1 MLPTAFDE
9 ASRQT
14 YGRLYWVITA
24 VLVVATVAAWIWGER
39 WAQVTVGVVALA
51 FILVVGVVNHRRMNR
66 IARDRARRA
75 GAGGGAGAGAG
86 AGASAGAGAGPAA
99 GDDPESA

>member
-1 MLPTAFDE
+1 MATRGPVTTMLPTAFDE

-14 YGRLYWVITA
+14 YGRLYWVVTA
-24 VLVVATVAAWIWGER
+24 VLVVATVAAWVWGER

-75 GAGGGAGAGAG
+75 DAGGAGAGA
-86 AGASAGAGAGPAA
+86 SPAA

>member
-14 YGRLYWVITA
+14 YGRLYWGITA

-51 FILVVGVVNHRRMNR
+51 FILLVGVVNHRRMNR
-66 IARDRARRA
+66 IAHDRARRA
-75 GAGGGAGAGAG
+75 GAGNGGGAGAGTG
-86 AGASAGAGAGPAA
+86 SGV
-99 GDDPESA
+99 GDDSESA

>member
-75 GAGGGAGAGAG
+75 GGGGAA

-99 GDDPESA
+99 GDDTENA

>member
-75 GAGGGAGAGAG
+75 GAADGDAG
-86 AGASAGAGAGPAA
+86 AGASAGAGAAA